1 MSTILIISGVI
12 ALAAVAI
19 IVLQKVGKI
28 KDVDGDLIPDVIE
41 DKVEEVKVVAK
52 EVKTRAKKVVKEAKE
67 VVEATKKVAK
77 EAKDVVDA
85 AKGSTPK
92 RTRKPA
98 AKKPAVKKGPAKN

>member
-85 AKGSTPK
+85 AKSSTPK